1 MPLELEEHRA
11 DLKLFLIPQIGW
23 SRLGVIVF
31 AHWLGDSLELLFS
44 FLPLRCSLDGVMC
57 RLQCAA
63 GWLAAI
69 EDRGRSKNLK
79 LNGTLQRIGP
89 LVGLGFAG
97 RSLSMC
103 DDETRSVF
111 LVVC

>member
-23 SRLGVIVF
+23 SLV
-31 AHWLGDSLELLFS
+31 LLFLLTGWGIRLS
-44 FLPLRCSLDGVMC
+44 FFFPSSPCAPLDGVMC